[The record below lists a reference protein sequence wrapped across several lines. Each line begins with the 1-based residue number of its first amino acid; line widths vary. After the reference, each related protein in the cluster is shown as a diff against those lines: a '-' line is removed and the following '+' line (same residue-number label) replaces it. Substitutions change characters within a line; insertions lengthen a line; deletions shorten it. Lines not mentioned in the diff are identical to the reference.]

1 MENRIYSPG
10 KLLITSEYF
19 VLDGALALA
28 VPTKLGQEL
37 LYTEVQNEKSNVF
50 WTTKVE
56 GQNWFTLE
64 LNYQNW
70 EIIKTNDVE
79 RAHFIIKVL
88 KNIQQLSK
96 SVLQEKDSYFL
107 RSNIEFPS
115 DFGLGSSSTLMNNL
129 AEWSNVDA
137 FRLNEIS
144 LGGSG
149 YDVAVAKQK
158 SAILYQNQP
167 RTIKKIDFKPA
178 FLDDLI
184 LVYLNQKQDSREGI
198 NAFRSQKK
206 SLVLRDKFSEITN
219 EVVKCNDLDVFSELM
234 MLHERML
241 SEFLNIET
249 VKEKYFEE
257 APVFVK
263 SLGAWGGDFVLS
275 AKFGDYKNY
284 FLEKG
289 FTRIFNYKGLVC

>member
-64 LNYQNW
+64 FCYKNW
-70 EIIKTNDVE
+70 EIITTNDVE
-79 RAHFIIKVL
+79 RANFIIKVL
-88 KNIQQLSK
+88 KNIQQRSDVVMQENHSYVLS
-96 SVLQEKDSYFL
+96 
-107 RSNIEFPS
+107 SNIEFPA
-115 DFGLGSSSTLMNNL
+115 DYGLGSSSTLMNNL
-129 AEWSNVDA
+129 AEWAQIDA
-137 FRLNEIS
+137 FQLNEIS

-149 YDVAVAKQK
+149 YDVAVAQQK

-219 EVVKCNDLDVFSELM
+219 EVVKCNDLVMFSELM

-249 VKEKYFEE
+249 VKQKYFED

-289 FTRIFNYKGLVC
+289 FTRIFNYKGLVY